1 MKHKLY
7 ALLLCTAMFMVT
19 SCGGEPTFDADKP
32 EESVKLMLEELEP
45 EKQKEFQGAML
56 IIGLGA
62 AFSRNAAENPLQ
74 KIDGKTAEEIISL
87 VKEGFKK

>member
-1 MKHKLY
+1 MKNKLCT
-7 ALLLCTAMFMVT
+7 LLLCAAMLVVT

-32 EESVKLMLEELEP
+32 EESIKLMMEGLEP

-62 AFSRNAAENPLQ
+62 AFSGSSAENPLK
-74 KIDGKTAEEIISL
+74 KIDGKTAEEIINL
-87 VKEGFKK
+87 VKSSFKK